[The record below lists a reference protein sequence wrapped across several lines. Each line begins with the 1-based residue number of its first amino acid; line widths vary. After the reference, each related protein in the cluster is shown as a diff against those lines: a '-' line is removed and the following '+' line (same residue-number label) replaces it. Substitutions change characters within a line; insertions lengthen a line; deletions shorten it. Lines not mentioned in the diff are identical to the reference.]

1 MSKTLDFKVFCF
13 EAFKAKHQLSGV
25 EAMEIFKKYK
35 VFDYLN
41 ACYDVLHTTGRD
53 YIIED
58 IDIYINVRKKM
69 A

>member
-13 EAFKAKHQLSGV
+13 EAYKAKHKLNGV
-25 EAMEIFKKYK
+25 EAMDIFKKYK
-35 VFDYLN
+35 VFDYLTV
-41 ACYDVLHTTGRD
+41 CYDVLHTTGRD
-53 YIIED
+53 YIVED